1 MATWIVN
8 QMARVAAD
16 GFVVIVDWTASE
28 QDGPYTA
35 SKSGTTGLSQGDSF
49 TPYEDLTQ
57 DQVISWVKAIVDVN
71 AIEANLANE
80 IALQKNPVVLNGVPW

>member
-8 QMARVAAD
+8 QMTRVATD
-16 GFVVIVDWTASE
+16 GFVVTVDWTASE

-35 SKSGTTGLSQGDSF
+35 STSGTTGLNQGDSF